1 MGRDTDTSANSL
13 WELFRRTAVSSPD
26 REAVV
31 DTRRDER
38 FTYRELHD
46 HACGLAGALHE
57 RGIGRG
63 DTYATLLKNGVEQTS
78 AIIAPSALGAVA
90 NTVNYRQSPNAIDHI
105 VTDSEAR
112 IVVFDEPNRDTVAGL
127 RDELETVETFLYAGD
142 DSPSWADDY
151 DDAVGEHAGETP
163 PSPALDPSDPV
174 YLVYTSGTTGAPKGC
189 LYTNRRLIETL
200 LHVKA
205 EFRQEDERALLIAPQ
220 PHAAGGIG
228 GGTTPVFF
236 GGTVTTLPDFHPVRT
251 LETIEQESITYLL
264 AVPAMLQAMMSAD
277 PSRFDTDTLEVLVS
291 FGSPLTADLA
301 HRVAEAFDPEYFGNH
316 MGATEIAWYLTR
328 DVTDDLDAAASPGT
342 AAINVETRIAKLD
355 ENGEARGPDDRCESG
370 ETGELIVNT
379 PYGME
384 RYFNRMEATDEAFRE
399 GWYYTGDLGHLDEDG
414 RFRPEGRKTNMII
427 SGGINV
433 SDVNVERILGEHP
446 AVVDVAVVGVPD
458 EKWGER
464 VVASIT
470 RESDSSLT
478 EAELLEW
485 CRERDDLADF
495 QRPKAVEFVDRLP
508 RSATGKVQK
517 FKIEKRITS

>member
-1 MGRDTDTSANSL
+1 MSRDTTTTANTP
-13 WELFRRTAVSSPD
+13 WELFRRTALSTPD
-26 REAVV
+26 KEAVV

-38 FTYRELHD
+38 FTYRELYEQV
-46 HACGLAGALHE
+46 CGLVGALRE
-57 RGIGRG
+57 RGVGQG
-63 DTYATLLKNGVEQTS
+63 DTYATVLKNGVEQTS
-78 AIIAPSALGAVA
+78 AIVAPSAVGAVA
-90 NTVNYRQSPNAIDHI
+90 NTVNYRQSPDAITHI
-105 VTDSEAR
+105 LTDSETR
-112 IVVFDEPNRDTVAGL
+112 VVIFDEANREVIAGIRDDLDTVEA
-127 RDELETVETFLYAGD
+127 FLYVGD
-142 DSPSWADDY
+142 EPPSWADDY
-151 DDAVGEHAGETP
+151 DDAVGQRRGATT
-163 PSPALDPSDPV
+163 PSPALGPSDPV

-189 LYTNRRLIETL
+189 LYTNHRLVETL

-205 EFRQEDERALLIAPQ
+205 EFRQDDERALLIAPQ

-236 GGTVTTLPDFHPVRT
+236 GGTVITLPDFHPVRT
-251 LETIEQESITYLL
+251 LERIEQESITYLL

-277 PSRFDTDTLEVLVS
+277 PSRFDTGTLEILVS
-291 FGSPLTADLA
+291 FGSSLSADLA
-301 HRVAEAFDPEYFGNH
+301 HRVTEVFDPDYVGNH

-342 AAINVETRIAKLD
+342 AAINVETRVVKLD
-355 ENGEARGPDDRCESG
+355 ENGEAGGPDDRCESG

-379 PYGME
+379 PYGMD
-384 RYFNRMEATDEAFRE
+384 RYFNRVEATDEAFQD
-399 GWYYTGDLGHLDEDG
+399 GWYYTGDLGHLDDDG
-414 RFRPEGRKTNMII
+414 RFQPEGRKTNMII

-433 SDVNVERILGEHP
+433 SDVNVERILRNHP

-464 VVASIT
+464 VVASVV

-478 EAELLEW
+478 EAELLNW

-495 QRPKAVEFVDRLP
+495 QRPKAVEFVDQLP

-517 FKIEKRITS
+517 FKINKEITS